1 MVNGW
6 EEYDGEEEFGLGE
19 EEYISNSRLGNLER
33 LRLSNLIVNIAENKK
48 DISELY
54 KETGLTEAE
63 LDKVVDLPEGEYKK
77 LFDKKDQTPRKIIKD
92 AMDVFKEEHKKIS
105 SSKQQAKRAAELT
118 GIAVGKLCLKIVAA
132 ASFVIGNAIFAVG
145 KIAKFG
151 SLGIV
156 NKIPGLSRDVEIWNE
171 EHTKGSVALGNVYEG
186 ITSPGGRVNRL
197 EVLGFNIAR
206 SGLKVSHISKQE
218 WSPSPSKKAKES
230 AVDKILNEKNRAGGG
245 WRAL

>member
-63 LDKVVDLPEGEYKK
+63 LDKVVDLPESEYKK
-77 LFDKKDQTPRKIIKD
+77 LFDKKDQTPRKIIND

-118 GIAVGKLCLKIVAA
+118 GIAVGKVCLKIVAA
-132 ASFVIGNAIFAVG
+132 ASLVLGNIVFAAG
-145 KIAKFG
+145 KAAKFG

-156 NKIPGLSRDVEIWNE
+156 NKIPGLSRDVEFSE
-171 EHTKGSVALGNVYEG
+171 EHHKGTIALGNASDG
-186 ITSPGGRVNRL
+186 ITSPRGRVNRL

-206 SGLKVSHISKQE
+206 AGLKVSHISKQE

-230 AVDKILNEKNRAGGG
+230 AVDKILNAKNRSGSS